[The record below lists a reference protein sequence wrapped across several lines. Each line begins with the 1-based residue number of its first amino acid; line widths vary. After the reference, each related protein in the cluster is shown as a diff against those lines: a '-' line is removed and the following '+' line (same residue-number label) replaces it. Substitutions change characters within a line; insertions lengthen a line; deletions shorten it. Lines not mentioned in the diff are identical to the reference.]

1 MNFRIHVQRGLTVS
15 AALLLGGCFARPL
28 AVVPLNAPDTQA
40 GSTASNQLYSIHDG
54 IKPTNASRVTPK
66 AWKRAQAF
74 CKGLGEVPQ
83 EELLTQ
89 QWPPVR
95 DLVFSCVS
103 PPAGFK

>member
-1 MNFRIHVQRGLTVS
+1 MYARRALKVTAV
-15 AALLLGGCFARPL
+15 LLLSGCFARPL
-28 AVVPLNAPDTQA
+28 AVVPLNSPETQVGGTA
-40 GSTASNQLYSIHDG
+40 GKQLYSIHDG
-54 IKPTNASRVTPK
+54 IKPTNKSRVTPK

-95 DLVFSCVS
+95 DLVFSCAS
-103 PPAGFK
+103 ATRGQR